1 LEPQPHPNASGRE
14 LELELIR
21 VRAEATAARL
31 EARAAELELML
42 LAQQPQQRFDAT
54 PSTSPSGQLF
64 PEQADFSLPGWDR
77 PRHAGADASSVQR
90 SFDGGHEDAA
100 QSLISAIRRLVEQG
114 SGDARMHPPVA
125 VADPIPAAERNASG
139 WASRL
144 NGLRDRDAEPI
155 DGTLGRQSIATEIE
169 QFADRIAAASR
180 SVVEVPQRDIA
191 TSMLSAVD
199 DAKETKETKET
210 KQTRVDAG
218 SEAVKRPRLLDL
230 PVAERPNASV
240 GPSDDAGPTKNV
252 ADDKRVAAAI
262 RVGERSPAAAPAG
275 RDVGQRPA
283 IKPLPIS
290 IAADKA
296 GDDQPK
302 RWRPA
307 GWLISIT
314 AHVVGLLVLGLF
326 TLANPKPKDQL
337 AFTASVAEASAET
350 VESFTIEVAQ
360 EMPDVAEPTPT
371 ETTADVSPL
380 GTLQMAEVTLDLP
393 TAAAPP
399 MTSAMS
405 GETSSES
412 MKLAKAAVKGDTPS
426 KVQFAGVDGGG
437 NHFVYLVDSSNSMK
451 KFNEA
456 RIELL
461 RSIDSLKPDQRFYVV
476 FYDENPKFMRIT
488 NPSQV
493 EPASVYATPENKQ
506 AFRRWAM
513 TIQQERG
520 KSPPDVLKF
529 AFKLRPDVIFLL
541 SDGEFTARTETV
553 IRENNWQENLFGESG
568 PISIIHTIRY
578 PGVSSTE
585 GRQAEVQM
593 RRIAAENGGQYRNV
607 EIK

>member
-1 LEPQPHPNASGRE
+1 MEPQPHPNASSRE

-42 LAQQPQQRFDAT
+42 LAQRPQQRFDAT
-54 PSTSPSGQLF
+54 PSTPLSGQLLS
-64 PEQADFSLPGWDR
+64 EQADFSTPGWDR
-77 PRHAGADASSVQR
+77 SRHAGADASSVQR
-90 SFDGGHEDAA
+90 SFAGGHEDAA
-100 QSLISAIRRLVEQG
+100 QSLIFAIRRLVEQG
-114 SGDARMHPPVA
+114 SGDARMRPPVA
-125 VADPIPAAERNASG
+125 AAEPLPAAERNASG

-144 NGLRDRDAEPI
+144 NGLRDRGAEPI
-155 DGTLGRQSIATEIE
+155 EGTLERESIATKIE

-180 SVVEVPQRDIA
+180 SAVEVPQRDVA
-191 TSMLSAVD
+191 TSMSPAID
-199 DAKETKETKET
+199 DAKETKK
-210 KQTRVDAG
+210 TRVDAG
-218 SEAVKRPRLLDL
+218 SQTVKRPRLLDL
-230 PVAERPNASV
+230 PVAERPGESV
-240 GPSDDAGPTKNV
+240 GPL
-252 ADDKRVAAAI
+252 
-262 RVGERSPAAAPAG
+262 GE
-275 RDVGQRPA
+275 
-283 IKPLPIS
+283 IEPLPIS

-296 GDDQPK
+296 GDEQPK

-307 GWLISIT
+307 GWLISTT
-314 AHVVGLLVLGLF
+314 AHVVCLLMLGLF
-326 TLANPKPKDQL
+326 TLSHPKPKDQL
-337 AFTASVAEASAET
+337 AFTASVAEASEAT
-350 VESFTIEVAQ
+350 VESFTIEVTQ

-371 ETTADVSPL
+371 ETAADVSPL

-393 TAAAPP
+393 TTAASPL
-399 MTSAMS
+399 TSAMS

-412 MKLAKAAVKGDTPS
+412 MKLAEAAVKGDTPS
-426 KVQFAGVDGGG
+426 KVQFAGLDGGG

-456 RIELL
+456 RTELL

-476 FYDENPKFMRIT
+476 FYDENPKFMRVT

-541 SDGEFTARTETV
+541 SDGEFSAQTETV
-553 IRENNWQENLFGESG
+553 IRENNLQENLFGDSG